1 MTGVSSQ
8 AGLASFRGAPLPPF
22 VPLPLLWRREAETLH
37 DQLAA
42 RDVLDPDTGERFTV
56 RRIDDAIQSAV
67 ETVNG
72 REGVRI
78 VDIFDHTWSM
88 LSDDVAR
95 FLRIEYNE
103 MVEVAP

>member
-1 MTGVSSQ
+1 MSFSSQ
-8 AGLASFRGAPLPPF
+8 AGLASFRGSPTL
-22 VPLPLLWRREAETLH
+22 VPLPLLWEREAERLH
-37 DQLAA
+37 DQLAD
-42 RDVLDPDTGERFTV
+42 RDVVDPDTGERFTV

-72 REGVRI
+72 REGTRI
-78 VDIFDHTWSM
+78 TDIFDRTWSM

-95 FLRIEYNE
+95 ALGIDYDE